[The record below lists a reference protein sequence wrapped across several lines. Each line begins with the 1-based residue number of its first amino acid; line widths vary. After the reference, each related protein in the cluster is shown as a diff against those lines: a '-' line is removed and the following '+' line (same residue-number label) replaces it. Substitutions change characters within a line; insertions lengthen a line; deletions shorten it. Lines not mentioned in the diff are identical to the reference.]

1 MDIRQILCPV
11 DFSDASAHAVDQAVE
26 LARWYGARMTAL
38 HVDTAVADYPD
49 VPALEP
55 AERQRLQD
63 RMTTFCQAATAAGV
77 AVDLRVVSGHPLAAI
92 LDQAASLPADLI
104 VIGTH
109 GVSGFQHLVLGS
121 RLRRVGCEIFLTA
134 PGFLCDGLPVL
145 RPAG

>member
-1 MDIRQILCPV
+1 MMIRQILCPI
-11 DFSDASAHAVDQAVE
+11 DFSDASAHAVDQAVA

-49 VPALEP
+49 VPALTLEP

-92 LDQAASLPADLI
+92 LDHTASLPADLI

-109 GVSGFQHLVLGS
+109 GVSGFQHLVLG
-121 RLRRVGCEIFLTA
+121 
-134 PGFLCDGLPVL
+134 
-145 RPAG
+145 